1 MGYVT
6 YLYISIIR
14 QYKNSQIMKHL
25 TLDDA
30 KQYRPLSSS
39 DMRYN
44 MRRAIAYTLTP
55 IQDDPGWE
63 EITYYGASWI
73 DPTNTPQH
81 PHYIYILVNP
91 SIPGICKI
99 GFTTTTV
106 YDRVKQINSATGVI
120 TPWYPVFSYKCP
132 NGRML
137 EQEIHE
143 ELALMGMRVNDK
155 REGFAIDSD
164 SARAVIEKLGKK
176 YKLNEI
182 N

>member
-1 MGYVT
+1 
-6 YLYISIIR
+6 
-14 QYKNSQIMKHL
+14 MKRITH
-25 TLDDA
+25 DEA
-30 KQYRPLSSS
+30 KQYLPLDSK

-44 MRRAIAYTLTP
+44 MRRAIAYALTP
-55 IQDDPGWE
+55 IPDSPGWE

-73 DPTNTPQH
+73 DPTDTPQH

-120 TPWYPVFSYKCP
+120 TPWYAVFTYKCP
-132 NGRML
+132 DGRSL
-137 EQEIHE
+137 EHDIHTHLE
-143 ELALMGMRVNDK
+143 DIGVRVNLK
-155 REGFAIDSD
+155 REGFQISSD
-164 SARAVIEKLGKK
+164 DARVIIENIGKK
-176 YKLNEI
+176 YKSNEI